1 MEKELCPMCKS
12 ERTVH
17 HDSGAYTG
25 LWVCMNQG
33 CDGKLGN
40 DRFFW
45 KPGNGLPPKKPKAK
59 REPASDVA

>member
-1 MEKELCPMCKS
+1 
-12 ERTVH
+12 
-17 HDSGAYTG
+17 
-25 LWVCMNQG
+25 MNQG

-59 REPASDVA
+59 RAPAADVA